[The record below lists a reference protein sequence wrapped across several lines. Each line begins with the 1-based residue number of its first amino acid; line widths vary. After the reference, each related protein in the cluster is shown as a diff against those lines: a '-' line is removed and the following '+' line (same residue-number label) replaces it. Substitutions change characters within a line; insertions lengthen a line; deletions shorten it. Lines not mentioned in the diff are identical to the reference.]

1 MTYMMIK
8 IKNDV
13 FQYVN
18 NSSLWLVPSLFIL
31 YFIFIDFFYNKKINE
46 LLNEKKTSVL
56 DFIYIII
63 IMATGGAYLTIFTLG
78 ERFILGSL
86 FISPGGNKDVITWSS
101 LLFVFILAVFSSPN
115 IKNNLLAEKY
125 QFQPVSETIMY

>member
-1 MTYMMIK
+1 MIK

>member
-1 MTYMMIK
+1 MNYLMK
-8 IKNDV
+8 
-13 FQYVN
+13 
-18 NSSLWLVPSLFIL
+18 
-31 YFIFIDFFYNKKINE
+31 
-46 LLNEKKTSVL
+46 KKTSVL

-115 IKNNLLAEKY
+115 IKK
-125 QFQPVSETIMY
+125 

>member
-1 MTYMMIK
+1 MMIK
-8 IKNDV
+8 IKNDG
-13 FQYVN
+13 FQYVK
-18 NSSLWLVPSLFIL
+18 NSPLWLAPSLFIL

-63 IMATGGAYLTIFTLG
+63 IMAMGGAYLTIFTLD

-86 FISPGGNKDVITWSS
+86 FISPGGNKDVIIWSS
-101 LLFVFILAVFSSPN
+101 LLFVFIIAVFSSPN
-115 IKNNLLAEKY
+115 IKK
-125 QFQPVSETIMY
+125 

>member
-1 MTYMMIK
+1 MMIK